1 MSQVGSKMM
10 LSGWPGKL
18 GIPTMEILT
27 RIKRLILRGDYKFTL
42 KARDEMDLEDITELE
57 VAEAIMNAHRIDK
70 VLRSQSHYRGA
81 TSERLYIIKGLT
93 LANRL
98 LYTKGKITRDT
109 DESGEE
115 HEMFYILI
123 SAKELT

>member
-1 MSQVGSKMM
+1 
-10 LSGWPGKL
+10 
-18 GIPTMEILT
+18 MEILA

-42 KARDEMDLEDITELE
+42 KARKEMDDEDITELE
-57 VAEAIMNAHRIDK
+57 VAEAIVNAHRIDK
-70 VLRSQSHYRGA
+70 VLRSHSEYRGA
-81 TSERLYIIKGLT
+81 RSERLYVIKGLT

-109 DESGEE
+109 VEAGEE
-115 HEMFYILI
+115 HETFYILI